1 MIMKMIKSFAFAAPL
16 AFAALVPAMA
26 SAQEFSKELVEKGR
40 YLATASDCVACHTN
54 HADGKPMAGGLP
66 MSSPVGTIMSTNIT
80 PSKEFGIGN
89 YTEAQFSDAVRKG
102 VRGDGSNLYPAMP
115 YVSYSVMTDEDIH
128 ALYAYFMQGVDP
140 VDEKAPETKLPFPM
154 NIRASMMGWN
164 LLFRP
169 NEVHVGDPSQSA
181 EWNRGKYLAEGAG
194 HCSTCHTPR
203 GVFMQ
208 EQKSLNLTGG
218 QVGPWY
224 APDITN
230 DKLHGIGSWSQ
241 QDLVTYLKTGKLEN
255 KAQAAGSMAE
265 AISYSFQH
273 LTDGD
278 LNAIATYVRS
288 VPSANASPAAG
299 ATRFD
304 KGTAGNDMAAFRG
317 KNYVEGLA
325 GDHAGAQIFTAN
337 CASCHGYNA
346 QGTRDGYYPSLFHNA
361 ATAGDNSINV
371 ISAILNGVDRH
382 TDAGHVFMPP
392 FGDQTNAV
400 VQLNNVEVASL
411 SNYLLAQ
418 YGNEKLKVTPEDV
431 QVIREGGPK
440 SNIVQLVRIGMG
452 AGAAVVVFLL
462 AGLIRYR
469 ARRKTLP
476 VPAV

>member
-1 MIMKMIKSFAFAAPL
+1 MKMIKSFAFAAPL
-16 AFAALVPAMA
+16 VFAALVPAMA

-89 YTEAQFSDAVRKG
+89 YTQAQFSDAVRKG

-154 NIRASMMGWN
+154 NIRASIMGWN

-169 NEVHVGDPSQSA
+169 NEVHVDDPSQSA

-203 GVFMQ
+203 GAFMQ

-218 QVGPWY
+218 QVGAWY

-230 DKLHGIGSWSQ
+230 DKVHGIGSWSQ
-241 QDLVTYLKTGKLEN
+241 QDFVTYLKTGKLEN

-278 LNAIATYVRS
+278 LNAIVTYVRS
-288 VPSANASPAAG
+288 VPSANASPASG

-304 KGTAGNDMAAFRG
+304 NGKAGNDMAAFRG
-317 KNYVEGLA
+317 KEYAESLA
-325 GDHAGAQIFTAN
+325 GNHAGAQIFTAN

-440 SNIVQLVRIGMG
+440 SNIVQLARIGMG

-462 AGLIRYR
+462 AGLIWYR

-476 VPAV
+476 VPSV